1 VSELG
6 WGVIRTSEIRE
17 VAANG
22 WSLSARNRDNLTVV
36 SMTGSEGLDELVYLC
51 PDCREVEIVE
61 EFHADG
67 TVTGCDGREIDPRL
81 PRVCNNCLQR
91 YTDPRAFA
99 REMGLPLWEAT

>member
-1 VSELG
+1 VL
-6 WGVIRTSEIRE
+6 
-17 VAANG
+17 
-22 WSLSARNRDNLTVV
+22 
-36 SMTGSEGLDELVYLC
+36 
-51 PDCREVEIVE
+51 E